1 MINYYSFSS
10 NKFGL
15 SLRLLGHLD
24 PYGNSLSWF
33 PCIWFIFVCVCVCV
47 SKIITLFILFSPLE
61 LDGVIL

>member
-15 SLRLLGHLD
+15 SLRLLVT
-24 PYGNSLSWF
+24 LSHKATPCPDF
-33 PCIWFIFVCVCVCV
+33 PAFGLFFIFFV
-47 SKIITLFILFSPLE
+47 SKIITLFISFSPLE

>member
-15 SLRLLGHLD
+15 SLVTLTHKATPCPDFPAFG
-24 PYGNSLSWF
+24 LSF
-33 PCIWFIFVCVCVCV
+33 NFFV
-47 SKIITLFILFSPLE
+47 SRIITLFILFSPLE